1 VIAEVLLDS
10 PDGFAHVLFGRIE
23 EMLARHGWPL
33 KEVDCFA
40 SASGPGSFTGVRVS
54 LTAVKGLAEALGKPV
69 VGVSNL
75 RALAWFGSA
84 EVRAPFLDA
93 RRGEVYGGL
102 YDSGLHPLGEER
114 VIPFADWLAVLPR
127 SLLELVT
134 FDFQPFAAELA
145 ETPFGS
151 MPRVTAPRAL
161 APAIARIALEEFEA
175 GRAMDPAALDA
186 NYVRRSD
193 AELNWKDG

>member
-1 VIAEVLLDS
+1 
-10 PDGFAHVLFGRIE
+10 
-23 EMLARHGWPL
+23 
-33 KEVDCFA
+33 
-40 SASGPGSFTGVRVS
+40 
-54 LTAVKGLAEALGKPV
+54 
-69 VGVSNL
+69 L